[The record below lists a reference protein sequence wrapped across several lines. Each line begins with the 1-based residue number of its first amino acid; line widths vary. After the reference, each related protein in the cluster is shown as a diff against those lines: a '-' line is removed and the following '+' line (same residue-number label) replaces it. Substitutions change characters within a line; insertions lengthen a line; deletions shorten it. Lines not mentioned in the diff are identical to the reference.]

1 MMPGFLGGAQNAQ
14 PKQPFG
20 PQLKQG
26 LITAA
31 PMFNAM
37 AAGYAS
43 GRGPYAYMDQ
53 GAALMQ
59 QNLKAK
65 RDEEAAAAA
74 AAAFAGLVPG
84 GMGAAGMSSKGG
96 ASSGGGFAPV
106 PIDPSSPDAI
116 AADTMTALGRGNDWL
131 KYSNQGAT
139 RNDPLD
145 AKLVDAM
152 SFLPQMGITM
162 DVISGGQ
169 EAAGEGGARKGSV
182 RHDHGMAA
190 DVDFYKDG
198 RKLDWNNPADL
209 PLLTQIVQTA
219 KSRGV
224 TGIGAGDDYMGAGRF
239 HVGFGNPAVWGKGGQ
254 SANAPAWL
262 VDAYNGAPSGS
273 VTMSAKGEGSA
284 PGVVDPL
291 ADPYIQKL
299 MQVMAMPG
307 LTPEQ
312 RSVVE
317 LQLQTRMGMLTAAT
331 KADTLPAG
339 FRELDLQAQA
349 GGLVPGTPEYQN
361 FMLSGGAGAT
371 GGEGPAAFQA
381 LHMQALAAG
390 FPEGSPEYK
399 EFMATRGAGLAAES
413 KAIGEA
419 KGSAI
424 AGAPAEV
431 AAADETLG
439 FIDEVRNHPGLDAG
453 TGMSSMFNAVPGTS
467 GYDFQNRVN
476 QLLSGGFLTAIDQ
489 LRGMGALSNA
499 EGQTATRA
507 ISRMDTA
514 TSKEEFLAAL
524 DDYER
529 VVKAGRERAAGKLTE
544 APPSGA
550 VPAPSTND
558 LGLSDDDL
566 QYLGQP

>member
-1 MMPGFLGGAQNAQ
+1 MPGRAPAQGGQ
-14 PKQPFG
+14 PRQPFG
-20 PQLKQG
+20 PQLKAALVQ
-26 LITAA
+26 AA
-31 PMFNAM
+31 PLFSAM
-37 AAGYAS
+37 AAGYSS
-43 GRGPYAYMDQ
+43 GRGPYAYLDQ
-53 GAALMQ
+53 GIAGMQ
-59 QNLKAK
+59 AMQKQK

-74 AAAFAGLVPG
+74 AAAFGGLVPG
-84 GMGAAGMSSKGG
+84 GMGPAGAPASAA
-96 ASSGGGFAPV
+96 SGGGSVAPV
-106 PIDPSSPDAI
+106 TFDKAAPQYIADDAM
-116 AADTMTALGRGNDWL
+116 AALGKEPLSMEGRIREGLKARGLPEHVANGFIANFKDE
-131 KYSNQGAT
+131 SNLNPGINEAAPVVPGSRGGFGLAQWTGPRRKALEAFAASTGRPVDDLNVQLDFLMQELSGSEAGAAGAIMS
-139 RNDPLD
+139 
-145 AKLVDAM
+145 AKNAPEAAAAIVN
-152 SFLPQMGITM
+152 SFLRPAEGHR
-162 DVISGGQ
+162 SRR
-169 EAAGEGGARKGSV
+169 EAAYLGMEGGA
-182 RHDHGMAA
+182 
-190 DVDFYKDG
+190 
-198 RKLDWNNPADL
+198 PA
-209 PLLTQIVQTA
+209 QA
-219 KSRGV
+219 
-224 TGIGAGDDYMGAGRF
+224 
-239 HVGFGNPAVWGKGGQ
+239 
-254 SANAPAWL
+254 
-262 VDAYNGAPSGS
+262 
-273 VTMSAKGEGSA
+273 
-284 PGVVDPL
+284 DPL
-291 ADPYIQKL
+291 ADPYVQKL

-317 LQLQTRMGMLTAAT
+317 LQLQTRMGQLTATAKT
-331 KADTLPAG
+331 EALPAG

-399 EFMATRGAGLAAES
+399 EFMVTRGAGLAAES

-453 TGMSSMFNAVPGTS
+453 TGMSSMFNVVPGTP

-529 VVKAGRERAAGKLTE
+529 VVQQGRERAAGKLTE

-550 VPAPSTND
+550 VSAPSTND

>member
-1 MMPGFLGGAQNAQ
+1 MPGRAPAQGGQ
-14 PKQPFG
+14 PRQPFG
-20 PQLKQG
+20 PQLKAALVQ
-26 LITAA
+26 AA
-31 PMFNAM
+31 PLFSAM
-37 AAGYAS
+37 AAGYSS
-43 GRGPYAYMDQ
+43 GRGPYAYLDQ
-53 GAALMQ
+53 GIAGMQ
-59 QNLKAK
+59 AMQKQK

-74 AAAFAGLVPG
+74 AAAFGGLVPG
-84 GMGAAGMSSKGG
+84 GMGPAGAPASAA
-96 ASSGGGFAPV
+96 SGGGSVAPV
-106 PIDPSSPDAI
+106 TFDKAAPQYIADDAM
-116 AADTMTALGRGNDWL
+116 AALGKEPLSMEGRIREGLKARGLPEHVANGFIANFKDE
-131 KYSNQGAT
+131 SNLNPGINEAAPVVPGSRGGFGLAQWTGPRRKALEAFAASTGRPVDDLNVQLDFLMQELSGSEAGAAGAIMS
-139 RNDPLD
+139 
-145 AKLVDAM
+145 AKNAPEAAAAIVN
-152 SFLPQMGITM
+152 SFLRPAEEHR
-162 DVISGGQ
+162 SRR
-169 EAAGEGGARKGSV
+169 EAAYLGMEGGA
-182 RHDHGMAA
+182 
-190 DVDFYKDG
+190 
-198 RKLDWNNPADL
+198 PA
-209 PLLTQIVQTA
+209 QA
-219 KSRGV
+219 
-224 TGIGAGDDYMGAGRF
+224 
-239 HVGFGNPAVWGKGGQ
+239 
-254 SANAPAWL
+254 
-262 VDAYNGAPSGS
+262 
-273 VTMSAKGEGSA
+273 
-284 PGVVDPL
+284 DPL
-291 ADPYIQKL
+291 ADPYVQKL
-299 MQVMAMPG
+299 MQVMAMTG
-307 LTPEQ
+307 LTDEQ

-317 LQLQTRMGMLTAAT
+317 LQLQTRMGQLTATAKT
-331 KADTLPAG
+331 EALPAG

-424 AGAPAEV
+424 SGAPAEV

-453 TGMSSMFNAVPGTS
+453 TGMSSMFNVVPGTP

-529 VVKAGRERAAGKLTE
+529 VVQQGRERAAGKLTE

-550 VPAPSTND
+550 VSAPSTND